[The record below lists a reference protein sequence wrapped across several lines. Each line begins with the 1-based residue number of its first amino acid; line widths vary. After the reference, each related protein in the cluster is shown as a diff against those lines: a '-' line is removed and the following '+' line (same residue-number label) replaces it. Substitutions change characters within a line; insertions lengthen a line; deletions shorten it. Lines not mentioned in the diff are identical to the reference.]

1 MMVLF
6 LGDDPQSLK
15 SQGVKVKPGIIVA
28 VAASA
33 VMLSGCAGVKPEPVQ
48 AANGSSV
55 KVLSI
60 GAQADLNNNRIPD
73 AHLREVNPSHFA
85 TGMGIAVLGAL
96 TGNINSGDFDKENY
110 KGSAVDTLPNP
121 TKTYFV
127 PKAKQ
132 SLKRWLDENGKGNTY
147 KQELSI
153 GYATW
158 ALIYKDMGTDN
169 SVYQLKYKVLFY
181 KRPESGNAFSAYTVA
196 ECAPAP
202 VEAPLSEWHADNYK
216 KVTVETNK
224 YMDACL
230 LEFNNQIPRLLK

>member
-1 MMVLF
+1 M
-6 LGDDPQSLK
+6 
-15 SQGVKVKPGIIVA
+15 KPGIIAAMV
-28 VAASA
+28 ASA
-33 VMLSGCAGVKPEPVQ
+33 VIVSGCASVKPETVQ

-55 KVLSI
+55 QMLST
-60 GAQADLNNNRIPD
+60 GALSELNNNRIPD

-85 TGMGIAVLGAL
+85 TGMGVAVLGAL
-96 TGNINSGDFDKENY
+96 TGSIRSSDFDKENY
-110 KGSAVDTLPNP
+110 KGTSVDTLPNP

-127 PKAKQ
+127 PKARQ
-132 SLKRWLDENGKGNTY
+132 SLIRWLNENGEGKTY
-147 KQELSI
+147 KQELRI

-196 ECAPAP
+196 ECAPVP
-202 VEAPLSEWHADNYK
+202 VEASLSEWHADNYK